1 MSNPRTKRSHASY
14 NRLVRYCLYG
24 MSTYGLIYAYMHD
37 IEAFMHRSM
46 LYDSIWIE
54 RPYALVDADCIPK
67 ADYKAGG
74 HRHPMNRLPIRPGL
88 PFG

>member
-1 MSNPRTKRSHASY
+1 
-14 NRLVRYCLYG
+14 
-24 MSTYGLIYAYMHD
+24 MHD
-37 IEAFMHRSM
+37 IEAFMRRSM